1 MSPRCRWT
9 IKSAYTDTLSMPML
23 VATSTLCHS
32 FPARSPSFFFSLT
45 YSYASFPALDRLQS
59 SKRPAV
65 TLPPP
70 QSSTFFPCLAPQHRM
85 AELSFLLVRGGENR
99 GARVVMEPQKPA
111 LIRRLTRAQMT
122 SATLYPAPTLK
133 SLCSACTF
141 FVFYVDIGLLKKDSS
156 PQTKRQKE
164 VLLWSWANFESPLII
179 LTL

>member
-164 VLLWSWANFESPLII
+164 VLLWS
-179 LTL
+179 